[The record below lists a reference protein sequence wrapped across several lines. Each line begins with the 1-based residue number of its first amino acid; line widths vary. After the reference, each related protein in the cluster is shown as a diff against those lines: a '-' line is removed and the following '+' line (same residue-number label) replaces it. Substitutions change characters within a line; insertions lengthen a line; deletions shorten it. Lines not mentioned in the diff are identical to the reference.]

1 MSENEYL
8 TKAVHEEF
16 AKRVEE
22 ENDRQNARLASLERS
37 LQEISKITVQVER
50 LATNIETLT
59 ASIKEQN
66 GRLTDLEQK
75 PAKRWDAI
83 IGAVITGVVG
93 ILIGLIS
100 AGVLK

>member
-1 MSENEYL
+1 MSEEQYL
-8 TKAVHEEF
+8 LKSVHDEF
-16 AKRVEE
+16 AQRAEE

-93 ILIGLIS
+93 ILIGLVS

>member
-1 MSENEYL
+1 MENEYL
-8 TKAVHEEF
+8 LKSVHDEF
-16 AKRVEE
+16 AKRVDE

-93 ILIGLIS
+93 ILIGLVS

>member
-1 MSENEYL
+1 MENEYL
-8 TKAVHEEF
+8 LKSVHDEF

-93 ILIGLIS
+93 ILIGLVS

>member
-1 MSENEYL
+1 MSEEQYL
-8 TKAVHEEF
+8 LKSVHDEF
-16 AKRVEE
+16 ARRVDE

-100 AGVLK
+100 AGVLG

>member
-1 MSENEYL
+1 MENEYL

-16 AKRVEE
+16 ARRVDE

-93 ILIGLIS
+93 ILIGLVS

>member
-1 MSENEYL
+1 MENEYL
-8 TKAVHEEF
+8 LKSVHDEF
-16 AKRVEE
+16 ARRVDE

-93 ILIGLIS
+93 ILIGLVS

>member
-8 TKAVHEEF
+8 LKSVHDEF

>member
-1 MSENEYL
+1 MSEEQYL
-8 TKAVHEEF
+8 LKSVHDEF

-83 IGAVITGVVG
+83 IGAVITGIVG
-93 ILIGLIS
+93 ILIGLVS